1 MKVDIS
7 RKIVTV
13 NNDKLQEEINRYEAL
28 TNQDAHLF
36 MSKNT
41 MDALALAILPFSF
54 STTDMYKE
62 SIMCKFKGRKV
73 FQNDE
78 LEFGEV
84 EIR

>member
-28 TNQDAHLF
+28 TNQDAYLF

-41 MDALALAILPFSF
+41 MDVLALAILPF

-73 FQNDE
+73 FRNDE

>member
-13 NNDKLQEEINRYEAL
+13 NNDKLQEEINRYETL
-28 TNQDAHLF
+28 TNQNAYLF

-41 MDALALAILPFSF
+41 MDALALAILPFS
-54 STTDMYKE
+54 TPDMYKE
-62 SIMCKFKGRKV
+62 CIMCNFKGRKV

>member
-1 MKVDIS
+1 MKVDIT

-13 NNDKLQEEINRYEAL
+13 NNEKLQEEINGYEAL
-28 TNQDAHLF
+28 TNQNAYLF

-41 MDALALAILPFSF
+41 MDALALATLPFSNP
-54 STTDMYKE
+54 DMYKE

>member
-28 TNQDAHLF
+28 TNQDAYLF

-41 MDALALAILPFSF
+41 MDALAWAILPF

-78 LEFGEV
+78 LKFGEV

>member
-13 NNDKLQEEINRYEAL
+13 NNDKLQEEINRYETL
-28 TNQDAHLF
+28 TNQNAYLF

-41 MDALALAILPFSF
+41 MDALALAILPFS
-54 STTDMYKE
+54 TPDMYKE